1 MRILGLAKNEER
13 REGVGEPLTRR
24 KGTGREN
31 GAEKQ
36 EKLLDRARGKRKEA
50 RAKEGVTRRRY
61 QRLISLDSDRVSVS
75 TMKGWV
81 AEPPQ
86 QPGFPA
92 ARRPIRWLFRDLLRL
107 PDLGLLEVRISG
119 CAKDVRSA

>member
-1 MRILGLAKNEER
+1 MRILVLAKNEER
-13 REGVGEPLTRR
+13 REGAGEPLTRR
-24 KGTGREN
+24 NGTGREN

-36 EKLLDRARGKRKEA
+36 EKLLDRARGN
-50 RAKEGVTRRRY
+50 KEG
-61 QRLISLDSDRVSVS
+61 SKSEGGSDAPAVSRAYKFGLGSSVSVNDERL
-75 TMKGWV
+75 G

-107 PDLGLLEVRISG
+107 PDLGLLEARISG
-119 CAKDVRSA
+119 SAKDVRSA